1 MKLKGRI
8 PRHVCIILICQ
19 PLLFSE
25 LEEQSFDLG
34 SEFVDMLKI
43 FETLSAFN
51 PKCSN
56 INGKIFILVDVLM
69 PVSPFT
75 NRKSKF
81 LRFSSRKSIAYVS
94 NSAESVRLNFERL
107 YFKRNT
113 LD

>member
-1 MKLKGRI
+1 MRLKGRI
-8 PRHVCIILICQ
+8 ARHVLFSSVNRSC
-19 PLLFSE
+19 FSE

-43 FETLSAFN
+43 FETLSAFH

-56 INGKIFILVDVLM
+56 LNGKIFILVVVLM

-81 LRFSSRKSIAYVS
+81 TRLLSGMSSAYLS